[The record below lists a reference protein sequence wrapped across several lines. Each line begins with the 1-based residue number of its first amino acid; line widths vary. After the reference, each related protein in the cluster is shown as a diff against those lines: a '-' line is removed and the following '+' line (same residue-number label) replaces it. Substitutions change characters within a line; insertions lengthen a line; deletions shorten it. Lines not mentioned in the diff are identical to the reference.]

1 MRIATT
7 NSNAADT
14 ILVSRYHRFNQD
26 VSKEYTIK
34 KRYIHPNYNVESYPY
49 DIMLLQVRLE
59 EETGNV
65 NDEDDN
71 PPQYIRV
78 ALQHEQR
85 EQEDE
90 QSQETAA
97 TAAAA
102 ATTATSSSS
111 PPSSSIRAASDS
123 NKLIVIGMGDAVPG
137 ESVVSIH
144 FVTN

>member
-1 MRIATT
+1 
-7 NSNAADT
+7 
-14 ILVSRYHRFNQD
+14 
-26 VSKEYTIK
+26 
-34 KRYIHPNYNVESYPY
+34 
-49 DIMLLQVRLE
+49 MLLQVRLE

-97 TAAAA
+97 TAA
-102 ATTATSSSS
+102 TTATSSSSS

-123 NKLIVIGMGDAVPG
+123 NRLIVIGMGDAVPG
-137 ESVVSIH
+137 ESVVRIH
-144 FVTN
+144 FVMN